1 MSLRPS
7 YLVLPNGYGKS
18 LIYQLLPKVFSQFY
32 FEKTGVSK
40 VSMVTVVSPL
50 ELIRKQQV
58 ERLKLNGIKATS
70 LEDLSLKG
78 ANVEEGTEIV
88 FGSTEHWLS
97 DKWRKHFK
105 DGVFK
110 EVEFLV
116 VDEVHTIETW

>member
-1 MSLRPS
+1 
-7 YLVLPNGYGKS
+7 
-18 LIYQLLPKVFSQFY
+18 
-32 FEKTGVSK
+32 
-40 VSMVTVVSPL
+40 MVTVVSPL